1 MFKIL
6 SPRII
11 NSWDATPKL
20 FGIDLLELL
29 LRGPGVSFESY
40 LTPSSPVWLSKLS
53 KVSVKKLFLV
63 NLGWNLRKFS
73 RNLKIH
79 TD

>member
-11 NSWDATPKL
+11 NSWDATPLL

-53 KVSVKKLFLV
+53 KVRVKKLFLV